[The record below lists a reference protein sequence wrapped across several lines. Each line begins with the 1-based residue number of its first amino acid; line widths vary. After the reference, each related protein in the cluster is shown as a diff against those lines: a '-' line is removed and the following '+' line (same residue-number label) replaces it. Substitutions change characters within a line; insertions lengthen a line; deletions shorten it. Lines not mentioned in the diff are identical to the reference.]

1 MPSNHLILCCPLL
14 LLPLIFPR
22 IRVFSNESPL
32 RIRWSKCWSFSF
44 SISPSNE
51 HPGLISVTKGNF
63 HLPEFAYWTV
73 ANYFME
79 VIKIFRKMLL
89 ILFLNTSYWYN
100 QLKKVKVKSL
110 SHSWFSSPMDC
121 SLHQASPSTGF
132 SRWEYWSGLPFPSLS
147 KLHLKSY
154 TSHFISKP
162 SGRTEK
168 IVKKWMTD
176 DKKTSHQERSKPD
189 NQQEWKIGCK
199 CNCFPLDWNT
209 KMQRWATISRQR
221 KQI

>member
-51 HPGLISVTKGNF
+51 HPGLISVTKGNC

-110 SHSWFSSPMDC
+110 SHSWLSSPMDC

-132 SRWEYWSGLPFPSLS
+132 SRWVLEWVAISFSKQVAFEKLYQSLY
-147 KLHLKSY
+147 LK
-154 TSHFISKP
+154 
-162 SGRTEK
+162 
-168 IVKKWMTD
+168 
-176 DKKTSHQERSKPD
+176 
-189 NQQEWKIGCK
+189 
-199 CNCFPLDWNT
+199 
-209 KMQRWATISRQR
+209 TIR
-221 KQI
+221 